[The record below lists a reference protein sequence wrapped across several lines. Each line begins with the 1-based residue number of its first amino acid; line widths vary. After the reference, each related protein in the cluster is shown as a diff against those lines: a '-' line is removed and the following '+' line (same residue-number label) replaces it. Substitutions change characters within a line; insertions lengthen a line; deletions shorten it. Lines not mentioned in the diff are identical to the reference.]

1 MLKLVRPTAA
11 YEAQVMAYRRAFLDS
26 GDDLDGC
33 AGLEHCQTYAEWLDF
48 DTRLKALYGD
58 GCVPS
63 TVYLAVREADDTL
76 VGMIDCR
83 HFLSDFLLS
92 YGGHIGYSVHPA
104 HRRKGYAKEML
115 ALALDAYYRP
125 RGVARVLVTCDRDN
139 EASRRTILANGGR
152 MENEVADE
160 PGLGKSGWIQRYW
173 IACAEGN
180 MDGKEK
186 KIQTE
191 RLILRPLRVTDAADV
206 FEWAG
211 DPVVNR
217 YMPYP
222 LYQNA
227 AQAEAWIAGIA
238 EAENE
243 FGFALRSTGK
253 VIGSGSITW
262 DPQRNV
268 YELGYNL
275 NRAYWGQGYA
285 TEAAKAML
293 HWAHTVLNAHD
304 FAAEH
309 VTANAASGRV
319 LQKCGF
325 QFDHFG
331 QYSRFDGSETFDAS
345 FYTLRLSE

>member
-33 AGLEHCQTYAEWLDF
+33 AGLERCESYAVWLDF

-83 HFLSDFLLS
+83 QFLSDFLLN
-92 YGGHIGYSVHPA
+92 YGGQIGYSVHPA

-115 ALALDAYYRP
+115 ALALYEHYRP

-152 MENEVADE
+152 MENEVVDE
-160 PGLGKSGWIQRYW
+160 PGLGKCGWIQRYW
-173 IACAEGN
+173 ISCAEGN
-180 MDGKEK
+180 VDGIEK

-206 FEWAG
+206 FEWVG

-222 LYQNA
+222 LYQNV
-227 AQAEAWIAGIA
+227 AQVEDWIARIP

-268 YELGYNL
+268 YELGYNVS
-275 NRAYWGQGYA
+275 RAYWGLGYA

-293 HWAHTVLNAHD
+293 HWAHTMLNARD

-309 VTANAASGRV
+309 VTVNAASGRV

-345 FYTLRLSE
+345 FYSLRLPE